1 MTTLEDRLRQ
11 DLPALADLLMEDQ
24 ATQPQEA
31 VQPEEA
37 VGAIAGGPF
46 LVVEFGARPAH
57 RRRRWPAVVAAA
69 AAVAVAA
76 VAGIVALVITTSDRT
91 EVTTTEVPAAQ
102 PDAEA
107 QDGASEPE
115 TPATEVGDPETPSDR
130 IDFPN
135 GEPETPADQTHAPNG
150 QPQFRDEPRDGE
162 EEAPTEAPAGQ
173 ATTHGSQPL
182 AKPPADSVMPG
193 SGSTTRFSRLHAT
206 NRWSRASYGV
216 MGTGFAATSR
226 SRH

>member
-37 VGAIAGGPF
+37 VGAIADGPS

-69 AAVAVAA
+69 AAVAA

-115 TPATEVGDPETPSDR
+115 TPATEAGEPETPSDR
-130 IDFPN
+130 IDVPN
-135 GEPETPADQTHAPNG
+135 GEPETPSDRIDVPNG
-150 QPQFRDEPRDGE
+150 EPETPSIDT
-162 EEAPTEAPAGQ
+162 P
-173 ATTHGSQPL
+173 
-182 AKPPADSVMPG
+182 
-193 SGSTTRFSRLHAT
+193 
-206 NRWSRASYGV
+206 
-216 MGTGFAATSR
+216 SR
-226 SRH
+226 SDPSPERATAISGRAPRRGGRNAN